1 MLQAMRK
8 HARFFYIL
16 FFIVILS
23 FIFWGVGTVD
33 KSTAVPVAEV
43 GKEKITVEE
52 YWNAYDRT
60 REFYRNI
67 MKGTFTEET
76 EKQLNLKQKVLDSL
90 IEQKLLLDEAK
101 KEGVTV
107 TDAEVEDSIVNDP
120 AFMRDGRFDKEI
132 YIRRLQLEGWKPEYF
147 EALKRKDLT
156 VARMRQL
163 IEESIDVSDVDV
175 PQKGDEQTQNSLR
188 QAMLS
193 QMREAAVRSYVDVLR
208 KQVRIKI
215 NEKLLS

>member
-8 HARFFYIL
+8 HAKFFYIL

-67 MKGTFTEET
+67 MKGNFTEET

-90 IEQKLLLDEAK
+90 IEENLLLTEAK
-101 KEGVTV
+101 KEGLRAS
-107 TDAEVEDSIVNDP
+107 DAEVEESIVNDP
-120 AFMRDGRFDKEI
+120 AFMRDGRFDREV
-132 YIRRLQLEGWKPEYF
+132 YIRRLQLERWTPEYF
-147 EALKRKDLT
+147 ESLKRKDLT
-156 VARMRQL
+156 LIKIRQL
-163 IEESIDVSDVDV
+163 IGEAVDVSDVDV

-188 QAMLS
+188 QAMLT

-215 NEKLLS
+215 NQQLLS

>member
-8 HARFFYIL
+8 HAKFFYIL

-43 GKEKITVEE
+43 GNEKITVEE

-101 KEGVTV
+101 KEGITV
-107 TDAEVEDSIVNDP
+107 TDAEVEDSIVNDQ

-147 EALKRKDLT
+147 EALKRKDLE
-156 VARMRQL
+156 VAKMRQL
-163 IEESIDVSDVDV
+163 IEESVDVSDVDV

-193 QMREAAVRSYVDVLR
+193 QMREAAVMSYVDVLR
-208 KQVRIKI
+208 KQIRIKI
-215 NEKLLS
+215 NPKLLS